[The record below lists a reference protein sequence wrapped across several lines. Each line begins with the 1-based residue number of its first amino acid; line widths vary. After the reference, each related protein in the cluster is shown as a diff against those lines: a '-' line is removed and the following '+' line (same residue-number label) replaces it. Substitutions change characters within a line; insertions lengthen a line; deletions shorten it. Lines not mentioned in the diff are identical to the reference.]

1 MSGETEGSKSARP
14 LHSINGLLLWI
25 IYVFSAV
32 GTGLAL
38 ASFGSPWW
46 LSVLGGF
53 AWPAELLYW
62 PMQLLHH
69 AAAGT

>member
-1 MSGETEGSKSARP
+1 MSGKTDGSKSAQP
-14 LHSINGLLLWI
+14 LHSINGLLWI
-25 IYVFSAV
+25 SYVFGGV

-53 AWPAELLYW
+53 AWPGELLYW
-62 PMQLLHH
+62 IMQFLRH
-69 AAAGT
+69 AAAGV

>member
-1 MSGETEGSKSARP
+1 MPEEHESASSAQAAQGISGF
-14 LHSINGLLLWI
+14 LW
-25 IYVFSAV
+25 VFYGFSGV

-46 LSVLGGF
+46 LSVLGGL

-62 PMQLLHH
+62 VIQALRH
-69 AAAGT
+69 AAGA

>member
-1 MSGETEGSKSARP
+1 MSGDTEGSKSAQP
-14 LHSINGLLLWI
+14 LHGINGLLWI
-25 IYVFSAV
+25 IYAFSAV

-62 PMQLLHH
+62 IIQTLHH
-69 AAAGT
+69 AAAGA